1 MKAVLVMDMPECCD
15 KCFMLDDSGD
25 YPMCRFTQE
34 VRGQNF
40 RTRERKMDRCPLRKL
55 PEKMEG
61 DLSIKYQWGDYE
73 DDWNNCIDMITG
85 E

>member
-15 KCFMLDDSGD
+15 KCFILDDSGD

-34 VRGQNF
+34 VRGYNF

-55 PEKMEG
+55 PRKMEG
-61 DLSIKYQWGDYE
+61 NLSIKLQWGDYE
-73 DDWNNCIDMITG
+73 DGWNDCIDMITG

>member
-34 VRGQNF
+34 VRGYNF
-40 RTRERKMDRCPLRKL
+40 RTRERKMDRCPLREL
-55 PEKMEG
+55 PKKMEG
-61 DLSIKYQWGDYE
+61 DLSIKLQWGDYE
-73 DDWNNCIDMITG
+73 DGWNDCIDMITG

>member
-34 VRGQNF
+34 VRGYNF
-40 RTRERKMDRCPLRKL
+40 RTRERKMDRCPLREL
-55 PEKMEG
+55 LEKMEG
-61 DLSIKYQWGDYE
+61 DLSIKLQWGDYE
-73 DDWNNCIDMITG
+73 DGWNNCIDMITG